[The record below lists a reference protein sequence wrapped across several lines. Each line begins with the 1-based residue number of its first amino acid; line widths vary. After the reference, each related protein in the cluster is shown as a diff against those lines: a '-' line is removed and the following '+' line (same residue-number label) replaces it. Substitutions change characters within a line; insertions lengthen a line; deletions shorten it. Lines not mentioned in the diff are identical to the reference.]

1 MKITKERVEYSKSG
15 PSGNIYHILGMAQR
29 ALRKQRRILDYNE
42 MWERVQ
48 NSQSYSDALAIIGE
62 YVELVEM
69 P

>member
-1 MKITKERVEYSKSG
+1 MKKEIVEYSKSG
-15 PSGNIYHILGMAQR
+15 PSGNIYHILGKANL

-48 NSQSYSDALAIIGE
+48 NSHSYTEALAIIGE
-62 YVELVEM
+62 YVELIEL